1 MDFHSYYYF
10 ILVIPSVK
18 TVKMEQ
24 FEQDLQNNTPSDEAL
39 GKSSD

>member
-10 ILVIPSVK
+10 ILVIPLVK

-24 FEQDLQNNTPSDEAL
+24 FEQDLENTPSDETL